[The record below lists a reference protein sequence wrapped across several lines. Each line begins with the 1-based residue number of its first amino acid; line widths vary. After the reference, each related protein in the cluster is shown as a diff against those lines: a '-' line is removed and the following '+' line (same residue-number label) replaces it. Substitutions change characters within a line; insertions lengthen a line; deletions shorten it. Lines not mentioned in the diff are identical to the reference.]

1 MLLFFLI
8 AIDSALGTTHAA
20 CVVVLGSVS
29 GLGVDIG
36 LWHWHDADILREVV
50 LAGEV
55 ANVVPINSLVLGN
68 HSSRLFGSYVD
79 ELGAGQGGD
88 LTQDLNHASF
98 IGRDGQPREL
108 LLHFVCDTRRP
119 AAHLIID

>member
-8 AIDSALGTTHAA
+8 AVDSALSATHTA
-20 CVVVLGSVS
+20 CVVLGSVS

-36 LWHWHDADILREVV
+36 LWHWHDTDILREVV

-55 ANVVPINSLVLGN
+55 ANVVSINSLVLGN
-68 HSSRLFGSYVD
+68 HSSGLFGSYVD

-88 LTQDLNHASF
+88 LAQDLNHASF
-98 IGRDGQPREL
+98 IGRDRHPREL
-108 LLHFVCDTRRP
+108 LLHFVCDTRCP

>member
-8 AIDSALGTTHAA
+8 AVDSALGTTHAA
-20 CVVVLGSVS
+20 SVVLGSVS

-36 LWHWHDADILREVV
+36 LWHWHDTDIFSEVI

-55 ANVVPINSLVLGN
+55 ANVVSINSLVLGN
-68 HSSRLFGSYVD
+68 HSSCLFGSYVD

-98 IGRDGQPREL
+98 IGRDRQPRKL
-108 LLHFVCDTRRP
+108 LLHFVGDTRCP

>member
-8 AIDSALGTTHAA
+8 AVDGALSATHAA
-20 CVVVLGSVS
+20 CVVLGGVG

-36 LWHWHDADILREVV
+36 LWHWHDSDILREVV
-50 LAGEV
+50 LAGEI
-55 ANVVPINSLVLGN
+55 ANVVPIYSLILSN
-68 HSSRLFGSYVD
+68 HSSGLFGSYVD

-98 IGRDGQPREL
+98 IGRDGKPREL
-108 LLHFVCDTRRP
+108 LLHFVGDTRGP